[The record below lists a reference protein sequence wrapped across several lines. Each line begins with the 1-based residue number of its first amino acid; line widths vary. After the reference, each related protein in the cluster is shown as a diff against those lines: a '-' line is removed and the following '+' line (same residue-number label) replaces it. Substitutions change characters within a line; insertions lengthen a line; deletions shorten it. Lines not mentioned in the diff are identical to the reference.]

1 MEKDVCEFRRRNN
14 SLLLSAD
21 LEATSQTSLSL
32 VVNFVNPTNSTYSAS
47 ASILSK
53 GVKYA
58 YTENAQLTI
67 LSTRYEIGSRK
78 SAFLMNSPKEA
89 GLMATYIFQ
98 LGPISTFTPSNLAI
112 QFPDN
117 FDIEEDSL
125 LIGITTS
132 KKSNLFNSLTYDN
145 VQKLINNVSAVDS
158 VSIKAYPDSTVDD
171 NTIFMTNI
179 SETLVSNEWTYVFIR
194 GVNNPS
200 EYEAKDFI
208 ISYYLL
214 TGV

>member
-1 MEKDVCEFRRRNN
+1 
-14 SLLLSAD
+14 
-21 LEATSQTSLSL
+21 
-32 VVNFVNPTNSTYSAS
+32 
-47 ASILSK
+47 
-53 GVKYA
+53 
-58 YTENAQLTI
+58 
-67 LSTRYEIGSRK
+67 
-78 SAFLMNSPKEA
+78 
-89 GLMATYIFQ
+89 MATYIFQ

-158 VSIKAYPDSTVDD
+158 VSIKAYPDSSVDD

-200 EYEAKDFI
+200 EYKAKDFI